1 MTFAWP
7 LALLSLLL
15 IPLALV
21 GYVLIQRRRMKY
33 AARFTNL
40 DLLANVVERS
50 PGWRRH
56 LPAALAL
63 AALAALLVALARPQT
78 SHARPRSHATV
89 VLAIDVSGSMS
100 ATDVRPTRLEAAKAA
115 ARRFIDQ
122 LPKGFRV
129 GVVSF
134 STTAQ
139 VATPATTDRTLVD
152 AAIDSLGANGGTAI
166 GDALVQS
173 VRLGRAALRTGAGNA
188 ADPGGRRAF
197 SILLLSDGANTSGV
211 TPSDGAARAKKAHAP
226 VYTIALGTPHGTVR
240 RVDEFGYVRT
250 IPVPPDPATLRR
262 VAEQTSGRFFQ
273 APTEKELKA
282 VYDQLSS
289 RVGFIR
295 ERRELTYAFAAA
307 AAVLLLAG
315 GTLSALWFNR
325 IP

>member
-1 MTFAWP
+1 MSFAWP
-7 LALLSLLL
+7 VALLSLLL
-15 IPLALV
+15 IPLAV
-21 GYVLIQRRRMKY
+21 AGYILIQRRRTKY

-78 SHARPRSHATV
+78 THARPRSHATV
-89 VLAIDVSGSMS
+89 VLTLDVSGSMS

-115 ARRFIDQ
+115 ARTFINQ
-122 LPKGFRV
+122 LPKGFRI

-139 VATPATTDRTLVD
+139 VAAPATTDRSLVLS
-152 AAIDSLGANGGTAI
+152 AIDSLRANGGTAI

-173 VRLGRAALRTGAGNA
+173 VRVGRAAQRAARSG
-188 ADPGGRRAF
+188 ADPSGGRRAF

-211 TPSDGAARAKKAHAP
+211 APSEGAAAAKKAHAP
-226 VYTIALGTPHGTVR
+226 AYTIALGTPHGTVR
-240 RVDEFGYVRT
+240 RVDEFGFVRT

-262 VAEQTSGRFFQ
+262 VAEQTDGRFFQ
-273 APTEKELKA
+273 APSEHELRA
-282 VYDQLSS
+282 VYDQLST
-289 RVGFIR
+289 RVGFIHQR
-295 ERRELTYAFAAA
+295 HELTYAFAAA

>member
-1 MTFAWP
+1 MSFAWP
-7 LALLSLLL
+7 VALLSLLV
-15 IPLALV
+15 IPLAV
-21 GYVLIQRRRMKY
+21 AGYVLIQRRRTKY

-115 ARRFIDQ
+115 ARRFIGQ
-122 LPKGFRV
+122 LPKGFRI
-129 GVVSF
+129 GIVSF

-139 VATPATTDRTLVD
+139 VATPATTDRSVVF
-152 AAIDSLGANGGTAI
+152 AAIDSLGSNGGTAI

-173 VRLGRAALRTGAGNA
+173 VRVGRTAQRTGARNGDPA
-188 ADPGGRRAF
+188 ARRAF

-211 TPSDGAARAKKAHAP
+211 SPTDGATSAKKAHAP
-226 VYTIALGTPHGTVR
+226 VYTIALGTPNGTVR
-240 RVDEFGYVRT
+240 RVDEFGFMRT

-262 VAEQTSGRFFQ
+262 VAEQTGGRFFQ
-273 APTEKELKA
+273 APDEEQLRA
-282 VYDQLSS
+282 VYDQLST
-289 RVGFIR
+289 RVGFVKVR
-295 ERRELTYAFAAA
+295 HELTYAFAAA